1 MKNQRRSKRKS
12 KPMLERRRVF
22 KWAVVVFLVVVAVTL
37 GLSMCHTNGRSD
49 TPQEVRGVWISYV
62 DFNKLGL
69 NNRTEAEFR
78 ENAEAFY
85 NKAEELHINTVYFH
99 VRPFRDAVYLSE
111 NFPISRTIW
120 SGSEPMSYDPL
131 GIMTELAHDHDMQL
145 HAWLN
150 PYRNSDF
157 TEEILDPAKQS
168 TTEEILTAVNEIIEN
183 YDVDGI
189 HFDDYFYTE
198 ENSLSNSEK
207 MSNVNKMVKAV
218 YREVHKKDDNL
229 VFGISPA
236 GNVSY
241 SESLGADVK
250 TWMSE
255 EGYVDYVAP
264 QIYWTDEHTAT
275 WRDKMFSDT
284 LDEWKSMNKIGVS
297 IYAGLAL
304 YRAGS
309 DVPEDPGWKNSGG
322 NMAYQ
327 ITKLRETGYDG
338 YAFFSASDFFRE
350 GAENELKN
358 YGDLVF

>member
-1 MKNQRRSKRKS
+1 MRKQRKNNRKS
-12 KPMLERRRVF
+12 KHMIERRQVL
-22 KWAVVVFLVVVAVTL
+22 KLAAAVFLVVIAVTL
-37 GLSMCHTNGRSD
+37 SFSRCQRSNKSD
-49 TPQEVRGVWISYV
+49 ISDEVRGVWISYV
-62 DFNKLGL
+62 DFSKLGL

-85 NKAEELHINTVYFH
+85 DKAEELHINTVYFH
-99 VRPFRDAVYLSE
+99 VRVFRDAVYISDK
-111 NFPISRTIW
+111 FPISKTIW
-120 SGSEPMSYDPL
+120 SRSGEMPYDPL
-131 GIMTELAHDHDMQL
+131 EIMTEMAHEHDMEL

-150 PYRNSDF
+150 PYRNTSFD
-157 TEEILDPAKQS
+157 EEILDPAKES
-168 TTEEILTAVNEIIEN
+168 TTEEILVCVNEIIEKYN
-183 YDVDGI
+183 VDGI

-198 ENSLSNSEK
+198 ESSLTNSEK
-207 MSNVNKMVKAV
+207 MVNVNRMVRAV
-218 YREVHKKDDNL
+218 YETVHKADDDL

-250 TWMSE
+250 TWLSE
-255 EGYVDYVAP
+255 DGYVDYIMP

-284 LDEWKSMNKIGVS
+284 MAEWMSLNRNGVP

-304 YRAGS
+304 YRAGT
-309 DVPEDPGWKNSGG
+309 DVKEDPGWKNSGG
-322 NMAYQ
+322 NIAFQ
-327 ITKLRETGYDG
+327 VTQLRETGFDG

-358 YGDLVF
+358 YQNLVF